1 MILTWM
7 LMKIY
12 FGIEGMWSQRL
23 SWNARSWKYGTSQ
36 KLLEKGVV
44 DMIRISDARM
54 SGTAFGTVILHV
66 APESSVGGPLALI
79 KTGDMIELDV
89 EQRRLHLDVSDD
101 ILQNRRNELVL
112 EDPTYVRGYY
122 RLYIDSVTQ
131 ADEGADFSFLVG
143 KSSHIITRESH

>member
-1 MILTWM
+1 MDVDENSILV
-7 LMKIY
+7 LKGCGPKGY
-12 FGIEGMWSQRL
+12 PGMPEVGNMAL
-23 SWNARSWKYGTSQ
+23 PK

-66 APESSVGGPLALI
+66 APESSIGGPLALI

-101 ILQNRRNELVL
+101 ILEKRRDSLVL

-131 ADEGADFSFLVG
+131 ADKGADFSFLIG